1 VSRKTPS
8 GVEPDKEMTLP
19 ATSASAASEFPAS
32 PRIAIVG
39 CGHVGEL
46 HRDRLQNE
54 PVEIVAVC
62 DPDAD
67 ALSRMAGSIRPR
79 PRLFRSEQDLLSAGI
94 CDAVVLCTPH
104 SRHADQIRRALEAG
118 VHVLC
123 EKPFVTQY
131 EEGAELVLLARE
143 KNLALFVSYTR
154 RSRGHA
160 RFLQAA
166 ARRIGPLTHVIITR
180 AQPWLPSHGR
190 TWRVRRDEGG
200 GFLLDSGASML
211 DMLLRLVDSPV
222 DEVNA
227 DLSRQGSAE
236 VEVDVRTSLRLKF
249 VNGVRADV
257 LLIGDATEQVERI
270 QLFGANGTA
279 GWMLR
284 EDAPHELYVRPTGGP
299 SEIGDPR
306 QYRTLLPDAAF
317 VAALRSGRSFGPDT
331 TPDLYDAATAV
342 PVVALIE
349 RIFQSAAWQ

>member
-1 VSRKTPS
+1 
-8 GVEPDKEMTLP
+8 MTLP
-19 ATSASAASEFPAS
+19 SASAPNTR

-39 CGHVGEL
+39 CGLVGEL
-46 HRDRLQNE
+46 HRDRLRSE
-54 PVEIVAVC
+54 PIDIVAVC

-67 ALSRMAGSIRPR
+67 ALARMAGSLRPR
-79 PRLFRSEQDLLSAGI
+79 PRLFRSEQDLLAAGI

-104 SRHADQIRRALEAG
+104 SRHADQIRRALDAG

-131 EEGAELVLLARE
+131 EDGAELVLRARE

-160 RFLQAA
+160 RFLQRAA
-166 ARRIGPLTHVIITR
+166 GQIGPLTHVIITR

-190 TWRVRRDEGG
+190 TWRLRRDEGG
-200 GFLLDSGASML
+200 GFLLDAGASML
-211 DMLLRLVDSPV
+211 DLLLHLVDSPV

-227 DLSRQGSAE
+227 ELSRLGNAD
-236 VEVDVRTSLRLKF
+236 VDVDVRSSIRLKF

-270 QLFGANGTA
+270 QLFGVNGTA

-284 EDAPHELYVRPTGGP
+284 EDAPHELYVRPAGGP
-299 SEIGDPR
+299 SEDGDPAL
-306 QYRTLLPDAAF
+306 YRTLSPDAAF

-331 TPDLYDAATAV
+331 APDLYDAATAV
-342 PVVALIE
+342 PVIALVE
-349 RIFQSAAWQ
+349 RIFQSASWR